1 MLSNKFSRKYR
12 KLLLLRH
19 FISAFIVFFVLFAV
33 FLGIKS
39 VGNNNFYIF
48 VEKVAG
54 YDFAW
59 IEIYA
64 SQTLSYITVSIKNYG
79 KTIPADELGHIF
91 DKFYRSKEYGES
103 EESGT
108 GLGLAI
114 AKEIVRIHNGSIYA
128 MSDDEI
134 TVFEVKLPVAEK
146 QR

>member
-1 MLSNKFSRKYR
+1 MFFVWQLKHNTFYFKMLSFFILNQWRTFNSLVFNN
-12 KLLLLRH
+12 LLKNA
-19 FISAFIVFFVLFAV
+19 INYSYP
-33 FLGIKS
+33 KS
-39 VGNNNFYIF
+39 S
-48 VEKVAG
+48 
-54 YDFAW
+54 

-128 MSDDEI
+128 MSNDEI

>member
-1 MLSNKFSRKYR
+1 MKPDILYEDNDIIVCYKPA
-12 KLLLLRH
+12 KL
-19 FISAFIVFFVLFAV
+19 AV
-33 FLGIKS
+33 QTARTGIP
-39 VGNNNFYIF
+39 
-48 VEKVAG
+48 
-54 YDFAW
+54 DM
-59 IEIYA
+59 
-64 SQTLSYITVSIKNYG
+64 VSILKNHIY
-79 KTIPADELGHIF
+79 KTDPKKKPPYLAVIHRLDQPVEGN
-91 DKFYRSKEYGES
+91 KEYGES